1 MPEGTLT
8 EQPVIT
14 VSLLYLVQ
22 KRVPIGQH
30 EKRRQNAKMTVSIT
44 HIGGSTNP

>member
-8 EQPVIT
+8 EQLVIA

-22 KRVPIGQH
+22 KCVYASPSPIRVH
-30 EKRRQNAKMTVSIT
+30 EKRRQNAKMVISI
-44 HIGGSTNP
+44 IQ